1 MVMLG
6 TYCLTFV
13 LVAEPRLGVKSQ
25 GATFPVNFKGTC
37 ESDLVLHILTW
48 GLCSLGGRV

>member
-1 MVMLG
+1 MVVLG
-6 TYCLTFV
+6 THSLPFV
-13 LVAEPRLGVKSQ
+13 LVAAPRLGGKSQ

-48 GLCSLGGRV
+48 GLCSLRGSV